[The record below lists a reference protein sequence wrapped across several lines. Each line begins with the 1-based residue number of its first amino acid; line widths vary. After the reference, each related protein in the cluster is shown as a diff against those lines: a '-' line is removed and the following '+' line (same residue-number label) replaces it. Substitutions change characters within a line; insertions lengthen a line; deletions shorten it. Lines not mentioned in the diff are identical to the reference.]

1 MLVSKKNRRPID
13 KDFQI
18 AIRIFENGESLFYR
32 IPLRLWKRAER
43 LLKKIIDNSDT
54 DLPEDIILA
63 DIKEHMNEDGTYSY
77 SYIEK
82 IKKERKDVQE
92 NRQSAADWF
101 ANAYNVGSTNGI
113 MENAEL

>member
-1 MLVSKKNRRPID
+1 
-13 KDFQI
+13 
-18 AIRIFENGESLFYR
+18 
-32 IPLRLWKRAER
+32 
-43 LLKKIIDNSDT
+43 
-54 DLPEDIILA
+54 
-63 DIKEHMNEDGTYSY
+63 MNEDGTYSY